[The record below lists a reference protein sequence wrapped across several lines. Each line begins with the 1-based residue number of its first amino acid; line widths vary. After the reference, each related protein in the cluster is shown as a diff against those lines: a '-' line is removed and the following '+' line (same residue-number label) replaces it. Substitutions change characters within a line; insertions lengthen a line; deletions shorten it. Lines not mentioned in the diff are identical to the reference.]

1 MVITLI
7 GYRGVGKS
15 TIAPRLADRLGWNWI
30 DADVEIEQRAG
41 RTIAEI
47 FQQDGEPGFRA
58 LEAGVLSDLLSR
70 DRLVIAAG
78 GGAILNPH
86 TRETI
91 RTAGPAIWLTASL
104 DSIYSRLHGDSTTAS
119 RRPSLTGADP
129 RTEIENVLNAR
140 TPLYTETASLVVD
153 TENRSPDAILDEILL
168 ALPGSLT
175 NGGHR

>member
-15 TIAPRLADRLGWNWI
+15 TIAPRLADRLNWNWI
-30 DADVEIEQRAG
+30 DADIEIEQRAG

-47 FQQDGEPGFRA
+47 FQQEGEAGFRA
-58 LEAGVLSDLLSR
+58 REAGVLSDLLSR

-86 TRETI
+86 TRATI
-91 RTAGPAIWLTASL
+91 RAAGPAIWLTASL
-104 DSIYSRLHGDSTTAS
+104 DSIYTRLHGDSTTAT

-129 RTEIENVLNAR
+129 RVEIETVLNVR

-153 TENRSPDAILDEILL
+153 TENRSPDSILDEIIL

-175 NGGHR
+175 NGGSR